1 MRALLLGADDYGTLA
16 AVRSYGSSGFEVS
29 VADQDRRGRA
39 LFSSHAAERLVH
51 PRVTLMAALV
61 DWLVEWGERH
71 PGALLYPSNDDLA
84 WLFAKERDRL
94 GRSFAMFSPS
104 EATILR
110 LLDKLRLSAAC
121 GEAGIET
128 PQSVGLGGSLSDG
141 EAAARVKHLRYPLLL
156 KPRVRIMLQGG
167 VKGLIVRTP
176 AALGPALARFRRL
189 VTFAP
194 AFTVRHPGIA
204 EPVAQEYLPAGE
216 TSILSLA
223 GFVDA
228 AGECVALAS
237 MKILQRPRK
246 VGIGLCFEARPLEKP
261 LVAKVAALC
270 RRVGYAGVFEA
281 EFVAA
286 GDRRL
291 LIDFNPRFYSQM
303 GFEIARGLPLPML
316 VWRASR
322 GEDPAIAGHAMHDRS
337 NGEIYCHRR
346 LLDLTLGAQRLSGR
360 MSRDEVRR
368 WRRWHGRA
376 TRAGTATDAVRD
388 PADRAPALV
397 DDALW
402 VAGFARHPRSF
413 VNGFVLNR

>member
-1 MRALLLGADDYGTLA
+1 MRVLLLGADDYGTLA
-16 AVRSYGSSGFEVS
+16 ATRSYARHGFKVS
-29 VADQDRRGRA
+29 VADQGKGGRA
-39 LFSSHAAERLVH
+39 LFSRYADERLVH
-51 PRVTLMAALV
+51 PPLTALPDLV
-61 DWLVEWGERH
+61 AWLVEWGERH

-94 GRSFAMFSPS
+94 GRSFSMFSPS
-104 EATILR
+104 EATILQ

-121 GEAGIET
+121 DEVGIET
-128 PQSVGLGGSLSDG
+128 PQSVALGGSSSAG
-141 EAAARVKHLRYPLLL
+141 EAATRVGHLRYPLLL

-176 AALGPALARFRRL
+176 AALGTLLARFRRL
-189 VTFAP
+189 VTFDP
-194 AFTVRHPGIA
+194 AFTDRHPGIA
-204 EPVAQEYLPAGE
+204 EPVAQEYLPLGE

-246 VGIGLCFEARPLEKP
+246 VGIGLCFEARPVEEA
-261 LVAKVAALC
+261 LVAKIAALC
-270 RRVGYAGVFEA
+270 RRVGYTGVFEA

-291 LIDFNPRFYSQM
+291 LIDFNPRFYSHM
-303 GFEIARGLPLPML
+303 GFEVARGLELPMS

-322 GEDPAIAGHAMHDRS
+322 GQAPAIAEHAVHAHPD
-337 NGEIYCHRR
+337 GEIYCHRR
-346 LLDLTLGAQRLSGR
+346 LLDLTLAAQRLSRR
-360 MSRDEVRR
+360 MSRDEVTR
-368 WRRWHGRA
+368 WRGWHERA

-397 DDALW
+397 DGARW
-402 VAGFARHPRSF
+402 VADFARHPRSF